1 MKPFDFNR
9 CRELARQA
17 AAEGCVLLKNDN
29 QVLPVKQGSRIAV
42 FGRIQLHYYK
52 SGAGS
57 GGMVNTDYVVSILDG
72 LKNAEEIQI
81 DENLLQIYQ
90 DWVEA
95 HPFDY
100 GKGWAQEPRCQ
111 EEMPLSDEVAKQAS
125 ERNDM
130 AVVVLGRLAGE
141 DFDHTK
147 TAGSYYLTG
156 TELSMLCTVR
166 RNFGSM
172 AVVLNTGNIIDLNW
186 ADEIRPDA
194 LLLAWQAGQEGG
206 NGTADILT
214 GKVNPSGRLC
224 DTIAYEIKD
233 YPADA
238 NFGGE
243 TKNDY
248 QEDIYLGYRYFE
260 TFAQE
265 KVRYP
270 FGYGMSY
277 TDFAF
282 ETRMEFFSASESE
295 RSAKSADDLR
305 TVALYVT
312 VKNTG
317 NSAGREVVQIY
328 AKQPVGKLGKPDS
341 VLVDFGKTGCLK
353 PGESQTLTF
362 TVNPY
367 TYASYDD
374 GGKTGHPFCY
384 VLEAGEYCFYAGKN
398 VRDKVLIG
406 SLVLSD
412 TIVVEQCRQ
421 VLAPAAS
428 FERRNGEGFEPV
440 PLRQYSLKGRI
451 AAELPETEAYTGD
464 RGYRL
469 RDVLEGAVSMET
481 FLAQLTDEDLACMV
495 RGEGMSS
502 PKVTAGTGGA
512 FGGVTERL
520 LRFGIPVLCC
530 TDGPSGIRMDS
541 GAKAFSHPCGTL
553 LACTFDKKLNED
565 LFEMA
570 GAEMAKM
577 RIEVLLGPGM
587 NLHRHPLNGRN
598 FEYFSEDPVL
608 SGQIGAAQLRGLHR
622 QHVTGCIKHFC
633 ANNQEFHRHTVS
645 SNISE
650 RALRELYL
658 KGYEVAVKEGAADCI
673 MTTYGA
679 VNGIWTAGNYDLCTS
694 ILRKEWGFSGIVMTD
709 WWANINE
716 EGGVP
721 GKENGAF
728 MVRAQNDLYMVCESA
743 ERNTNG
749 DNILEKLSE
758 GVITRG
764 QLVRNAG
771 NICRFAMRS
780 LAMERMLHPEQYE
793 REAAEAS
800 AETGFFAG
808 DVEFIWIEDGTVIDL
823 SGVCTEKGNEKLLA
837 VRAEKMCR
845 YRYTI
850 TASSDA
856 SPLAQIP
863 ITIFSGGIVMGT
875 CVLHGTE
882 GRTVSFTGNVDLNG
896 ANTFI
901 RIRFG
906 QSGAK
911 LKQMVFHSAV

>member
-1 MKPFDFNR
+1 MELFDFNR
-9 CRELARQA
+9 CKGLARQA
-17 AAEGCVLLKNDN
+17 AAEGCVLLKNDS
-29 QVLPVKQGSRIAV
+29 QVLPIKNGSHVAV
-42 FGRIQLHYYK
+42 FGRIQLNYYK

-72 LKNAEEIQI
+72 LKNAENISVDEELIQV
-81 DENLLQIYQ
+81 YR
-90 DWVEA
+90 DWVEE

-111 EEMPLSDEVAKQAS
+111 EEMPLSDELAKAAAG
-125 ERNDM
+125 RNDM
-130 AVVVLGRLAGE
+130 AVVIIGRLAGE

-147 TAGSYYLTG
+147 DSGSYYLTE
-156 TELSMLCTVR
+156 TELSMLRTVR
-166 RNFGSM
+166 RNFDRM

-186 ADEIRPDA
+186 TDEIEPEA

-206 NGTADILT
+206 NGAADVLT

-224 DTIAYEIKD
+224 DTIAYDLKD
-233 YPADA
+233 YPSDA

-248 QEDIYLGYRYFE
+248 KEDIYLGYRYFE
-260 TFAQE
+260 TFAPE

-270 FGYGMSY
+270 FGYGLSY
-277 TDFAF
+277 TDFTF
-282 ETRMEFFSASESE
+282 QTRMEFHSAEQSL
-295 RSAKSADDLR
+295 RAADDLKTLVL
-305 TVALYVT
+305 TVAVE
-312 VKNTG
+312 NTG
-317 NSAGREVVQIY
+317 SCAGREAVQIY
-328 AKQPVGKLGKPDS
+328 VKQPEGKLGKPDS
-341 VLVDFGKTGCLK
+341 VLVDFGKTRYME
-353 PGESQTLTF
+353 PGESQILSF
-362 TVNPY
+362 SPAPY

-384 VLEAGEYCFYAGKN
+384 VLEAGEYLFFAGKN
-398 VRDKVLIG
+398 VRDKSLIG
-406 SLVLSD
+406 SFTLSD
-412 TIVVEQCRQ
+412 TIVVERCRQ
-421 VLAPAAS
+421 ALAPVNL
-428 FERRNGEGFEPV
+428 FERRSAEGFEPV
-440 PLRQYSLKGRI
+440 PVRQYSLKDRI
-451 AAELPETEAYTGD
+451 KAELPETAEYTGD
-464 RGYRL
+464 CGYRL
-469 RDVLEGAVSMET
+469 RDVLEGKVSMET
-481 FLAQLTDEDLACMV
+481 FLAQLTDEDLSCMV

-512 FGGVTERL
+512 FGGVTDRL
-520 LRFGIPVLCC
+520 LEFGIPVVCC

-541 GAKAFSHPCGTL
+541 GARAFSHPCGTL

-658 KGYEVAVKEGAADCI
+658 KGYEVAVKEGGADCI
-673 MTTYGA
+673 MTSYGA

-694 ILRKEWGFSGIVMTD
+694 ILREEWGFSGIVMTD

-743 ERNTNG
+743 RRNTNG

-771 NICRFAMRS
+771 NICRFAMHS
-780 LAMERMLHPEQYE
+780 LAMDRMLHPEQYE
-793 REAAEAS
+793 RDTAEAS

-823 SGVCTEKGNEKLLA
+823 SGVCTEKGSEKLLA

-906 QSGAK
+906 QSGAR
-911 LKQMVFHSAV
+911 LHQMVFHSAV